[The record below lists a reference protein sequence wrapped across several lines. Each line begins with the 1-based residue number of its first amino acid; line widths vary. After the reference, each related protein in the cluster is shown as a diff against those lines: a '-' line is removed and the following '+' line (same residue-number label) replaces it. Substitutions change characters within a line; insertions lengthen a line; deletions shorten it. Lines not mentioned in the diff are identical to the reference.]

1 MLKFMKYLSLLSN
14 IHDLSGTE
22 LSGEELYS
30 ILLKHFSHPKAL
42 QIRKML
48 IKKKIIELKGIKE
61 EDKRVK
67 IYRISEFNFKE
78 LTKMFVAD

>member
-1 MLKFMKYLSLLSN
+1 
-14 IHDLSGTE
+14 
-22 LSGEELYS
+22 
-30 ILLKHFSHPKAL
+30 
-42 QIRKML
+42 ML